1 MNAKPLREI
10 INEATRY
17 HAELDG
23 ESDRAAAILA
33 AAYFEERLR
42 DAIMRK
48 FTDINKTLREKI
60 FTGYGPLSTFSA
72 KIDIARALGIYDQK
86 TYNGLHKIKRIR
98 NMFAHA
104 STPIEFNQQD
114 IADLCRNLTP
124 KSPLTSENMR
134 ARYIHYLEEVENDIM
149 NEL

>member
-1 MNAKPLREI
+1 MNAKTFGEI
-10 INEATRY
+10 INKAMRFHT
-17 HAELDG
+17 ELDG

-33 AAYFEERLR
+33 AAYFEERLC

-48 FTDINKTLREKI
+48 FTTINKDLREKI

-86 TYNGLHKIKRIR
+86 TYNALHKIKKIR

-104 STPIEFNQQD
+104 STPIEFNQQE
-114 IADLCRNLTP
+114 IADLCRNLTSKP
-124 KSPLTSENMR
+124 PLKSENMR

-149 NEL
+149 NKL